1 MPILTALAT
10 ASAALTAVKTLV
22 NAGRDIED
30 CVGQLG
36 KWFSAVSDIQQAEQ
50 EAVNPPLFRKL
61 LHSGSVEEEALQATV
76 ARQKLQEQEREL
88 RELITYRYG
97 LDVYRQMLRMR
108 REIKE
113 KRQNLIYKQRKRRR
127 ALLDAVLI
135 TILIAMTIA
144 ILSGMVWL
152 IVTKGG
158 Q

>member
-50 EAVNPPLFRKL
+50 EAANPPLFRKL

>member
-50 EAVNPPLFRKL
+50 EAANPPLFRKL

-135 TILIAMTIA
+135 TILIAMTTA
-144 ILSGMVWL
+144 LLGGLVWL

>member
-1 MPILTALAT
+1 MPILTALAA

-50 EAVNPPLFRKL
+50 EAANPPLFRKL

>member
-50 EAVNPPLFRKL
+50 EATNPPLFRKL

-144 ILSGMVWL
+144 LLGGMVWL

>member
-1 MPILTALAT
+1 MPILTALAA

-50 EAVNPPLFRKL
+50 EAANPPLFRKL

-144 ILSGMVWL
+144 LLGGGVWL

>member
-50 EAVNPPLFRKL
+50 EAANPPLFRKL

-144 ILSGMVWL
+144 LLGGGVWL

>member
-1 MPILTALAT
+1 MPILTALAA

-144 ILSGMVWL
+144 LLGGGVWL

>member
-1 MPILTALAT
+1 MPILTALAA

>member
-50 EAVNPPLFRKL
+50 EAANPPLFRKL

-76 ARQKLQEQEREL
+76 ARHKLQEQEREL

-113 KRQNLIYKQRKRRR
+113 KRQNLIYKQRERRR

-135 TILIAMTIA
+135 TILIAITSA
-144 ILSGMVWL
+144 LLGGMVWL

>member
-1 MPILTALAT
+1 MPILTALAA

-50 EAVNPPLFRKL
+50 EAANPPLFRKL
-61 LHSGSVEEEALQATV
+61 LYSGSVEEEALQATV
-76 ARQKLQEQEREL
+76 ARQKLIEQEREL
-88 RELITYRYG
+88 RELLTYRYG
-97 LDVYRQMLRMR
+97 IDVYRQMLRMR
-108 REIKE
+108 REIRE
-113 KRQNLIYKQRKRRR
+113 KRQKLIYKQKQRRR
-127 ALLDAVLI
+127 AFVDAVLI
-135 TILIAMTIA
+135 LILISATGTMIGG
-144 ILSGMVWL
+144 LVWL

>member
-1 MPILTALAT
+1 MPILTALAA

-50 EAVNPPLFRKL
+50 EAANPPLFRKL
-61 LHSGSVEEEALQATV
+61 LYSGSVEEEALQATV
-76 ARQKLQEQEREL
+76 ARQKLIEQEREL
-88 RELITYRYG
+88 RELLTYRYG
-97 LDVYRQMLRMR
+97 IDVYRQMLRMR
-108 REIKE
+108 REIRE
-113 KRQNLIYKQRKRRR
+113 KRQKLIYKQKQRRR
-127 ALLDAVLI
+127 AFLDAVLI
-135 TILIAMTIA
+135 LILISATGTMIGG
-144 ILSGMVWL
+144 LVWL